1 MMWLK
6 CMCDDTGRVPSVAVT
21 TRIKYGAKFSL
32 HLLTILVEE
41 RFGGYSVVDIF
52 SDKDCTINIT
62 LFMNNVCFCS
72 SCIKSSFKL
81 GGHER
86 YMFMLYNVDSTLFC
100 IMDFLLNT

>member
-1 MMWLK
+1 MWLK
-6 CMCDDTGRVPSVAVT
+6 CMCDDTGGVPSVAVT

-72 SCIKSSFKL
+72 SCIKSSLNL
-81 GGHER
+81 GVITVICLCYIMLIRR
-86 YMFMLYNVDSTLFC
+86 YFVLWIFY
-100 IMDFLLNT
+100 